1 MTAADIPSST
11 PSTTAARDD
20 SQHAELLQRLDAIS
34 LRSTTRSAPAA
45 TTRPS
50 IEASLPS
57 SEEAEDSQTS
67 DEDEESQHRSHSA
80 AVDTLHMHTPSRRTA
95 EQTRTLPSS
104 SDIMSEASMLA
115 RQFSNSSDDS
125 MPSRRPSTPRSQTDP
140 SRGSTPTTYPTQPR
154 NRSPYARSHMR
165 SHSGHS
171 ALAPPMTRAHSL
183 PIVMQSAVG
192 HHPPPGR
199 LTLSPSP
206 MPLDR
211 PSSPLRSPKPRSPRT
226 MEPRLSTMGM
236 QERYGSGIRPA
247 SVGSFEGAPSVCDI
261 AEDAELELTPRAS
274 SGISSLYS
282 SAGSLS
288 RRRRPASPLYHV
300 TIPFGAVPTSAPSVT
315 TPTSA
320 SSSPMFAPSKFNE
333 HYPSPFA
340 SSSVPS
346 TPTSMRSRSPSISS
360 LETIEDSP
368 DAEDLALEAE
378 RIAQLK
384 AAADREDGGEQRR
397 SSLEVPEGRGRNFNF
412 AKRDSRK
419 RWSVCGGERRVDL
432 SLGTVWED

>member
-1 MTAADIPSST
+1 MTAAPFSSSPAAQGTSQHHELVQRLGAFALHST
-11 PSTTAARDD
+11 P
-20 SQHAELLQRLDAIS
+20 
-34 LRSTTRSAPAA
+34 RSAPAA
-45 TTRPS
+45 AARPS
-50 IEASLPS
+50 SKTSSPPS
-57 SEEAEDSQTS
+57 DDEEDHDPSDSTVSSAPSPRPAHHTAAQTS
-67 DEDEESQHRSHSA
+67 SRTGTLLQRRESMGEA
-80 AVDTLHMHTPSRRTA
+80 HT
-95 EQTRTLPSS
+95 
-104 SDIMSEASMLA
+104 LA
-115 RQFSNSSDDS
+115 RQLSNTSDDS
-125 MPSRRPSTPRSQTDP
+125 MSSRRPSTPRSQTDP
-140 SRGSTPTTYPTQPR
+140 APETTHTYHSQPR
-154 NRSPYARSHMR
+154 NRSPYARSHLR
-165 SHSGHS
+165 SQSGHS

-183 PIVMQSAVG
+183 PIVTQTAA
-192 HHPPPGR
+192 R

-226 MEPRLSTMGM
+226 VEPRLATSGM

-274 SGISSLYS
+274 SSMTSLYS
-282 SAGSLS
+282 STGSLS

-300 TIPFGAVPTSAPSVT
+300 SIPFGALSTNTPSVS

-320 SSSPMFAPSKFNE
+320 ASSPMLAPSKFNE
-333 HYPSPFA
+333 HYPSSFA

-360 LETIEDSP
+360 LETIPDSP
-368 DAEDLALEAE
+368 DAEDQAIEAD

-384 AAADREDGGEQRR
+384 AAADREDGGESRR
-397 SSLEVPEGRGRNFNF
+397 SSLDVPEGRGRSFGF
-412 AKRDSRK
+412 GKRDARK

>member
-140 SRGSTPTTYPTQPR
+140 SLRTNGSGGCAEE
-154 NRSPYARSHMR
+154 NS
-165 SHSGHS
+165 
-171 ALAPPMTRAHSL
+171 
-183 PIVMQSAVG
+183 V
-192 HHPPPGR
+192 GR
-199 LTLSPSP
+199 LSFG
-206 MPLDR
+206 
-211 PSSPLRSPKPRSPRT
+211 RT
-226 MEPRLSTMGM
+226 VECHLALVFCCG
-236 QERYGSGIRPA
+236 
-247 SVGSFEGAPSVCDI
+247 F
-261 AEDAELELTPRAS
+261 
-274 SGISSLYS
+274 
-282 SAGSLS
+282 
-288 RRRRPASPLYHV
+288 
-300 TIPFGAVPTSAPSVT
+300 
-315 TPTSA
+315 
-320 SSSPMFAPSKFNE
+320 
-333 HYPSPFA
+333 
-340 SSSVPS
+340 
-346 TPTSMRSRSPSISS
+346 
-360 LETIEDSP
+360 
-368 DAEDLALEAE
+368 AEDLQTSPLWAGAL
-378 RIAQLK
+378 K
-384 AAADREDGGEQRR
+384 
-397 SSLEVPEGRGRNFNF
+397 
-412 AKRDSRK
+412 
-419 RWSVCGGERRVDL
+419 
-432 SLGTVWED
+432 

>member
-1 MTAADIPSST
+1 MTAADLLSST
-11 PSTTAARDD
+11 AAQHD
-20 SQHAELLQRLDAIS
+20 SQQDELLQRLDAIA
-34 LRSTTRSAPAA
+34 LHSTTRPAP
-45 TTRPS
+45 TTSSRPS
-50 IEASLPS
+50 RETSSPPS
-57 SEEAEDSQTS
+57 EAE
-67 DEDEESQHRSHSA
+67 EEENQNPSHSA
-80 AVDTLHMHTPSRRTA
+80 AFEHLHRPSQRTT
-95 EQTRTLPSS
+95 EQTGSLSS
-104 SDIMSEASMLA
+104 LSENMGEASTLA
-115 RQFSNSSDDS
+115 RQLSNTSDDS
-125 MPSRRPSTPRSQTDP
+125 MSSRRPSTPRSQTDP
-140 SRGSTPTTYPTQPR
+140 ARGSTPSYQTPR

-183 PIVMQSAVG
+183 PIVMQTTLG
-192 HHPPPGR
+192 HHPPAGR

-226 MEPRLSTMGM
+226 VEPRLSTMGM

-300 TIPFGAVPTSAPSVT
+300 NIPFGAIPTSTPSVS

-320 SSSPMFAPSKFNE
+320 TSSPMLAPSKFNE
-333 HYPSPFA
+333 HYPSSFA

-384 AAADREDGGEQRR
+384 AAADREDGGEPRR
-397 SSLEVPEGRGRNFNF
+397 SSLEVPEGRGRSFNF
-412 AKRDSRK
+412 GKRDSRK

>member
-1 MTAADIPSST
+1 MTAAHISSS
-11 PSTTAARDD
+11 PAAQGD
-20 SQHAELLQRLDAIS
+20 SHHDELLQRLEAIE
-34 LRSTTRSAPAA
+34 LRSTTRSAPASTA
-45 TTRPS
+45 Q
-50 IEASLPS
+50 PS
-57 SEEAEDSQTS
+57 SKPSPPPNQD
-67 DEDEESQHRSHSA
+67 DEDQDESHSA
-80 AVDTLHMHTPSRRTA
+80 AHQTPRVPSRRHTA
-95 EQTRTLPSS
+95 QTGALPGSSESMGEANTLACQMSNV
-104 SDIMSEASMLA
+104 SDESMA
-115 RQFSNSSDDS
+115 
-125 MPSRRPSTPRSQTDP
+125 SRRPSTPRSQTDP
-140 SRGSTPTTYPTQPR
+140 AHGSTPTYQTQPR
-154 NRSPYARSHMR
+154 NRSPYARTHLR
-165 SHSGHS
+165 SQSGHS
-171 ALAPPMTRAHSL
+171 ALAPLMTRAYSL
-183 PIVMQSAVG
+183 PIVVQSTTG
-192 HHPPPGR
+192 QQQPPGR

-226 MEPRLSTMGM
+226 TEPRLSTTGM

-261 AEDAELELTPRAS
+261 AEDAELELTPRAAS
-274 SGISSLYS
+274 SSMSGLYS
-282 SAGSLS
+282 STSSLS

-300 TIPFGAVPTSAPSVT
+300 AIPFGAPPTSTPSVS

-320 SSSPMFAPSKFNE
+320 ASSPMLAPSKFNE
-333 HYPSPFA
+333 HYPSSFA

-368 DAEDLALEAE
+368 DAEDMALEAE

-384 AAADREDGGEQRR
+384 AAADREDGGEPRR
-397 SSLEVPEGRGRNFNF
+397 SSLDVPEGRGRSFNF
-412 AKRDSRK
+412 GKRDARK

>member
-1 MTAADIPSST
+1 MTAAHLTSS
-11 PSTTAARDD
+11 PAAQAD
-20 SQHAELLQRLDAIS
+20 SQHDELLQRLNAIE
-34 LRSTTRSAPAA
+34 LRASTRSAQA
-45 TTRPS
+45 TTARPS
-50 IEASLPS
+50 SKTASPPSDEEPEQTMSIPTAARVPSRQPAKQTSRLP
-57 SEEAEDSQTS
+57 EDSDS
-67 DEDEESQHRSHSA
+67 
-80 AVDTLHMHTPSRRTA
+80 MA
-95 EQTRTLPSS
+95 ETNT
-104 SDIMSEASMLA
+104 LA
-115 RQFSNSSDDS
+115 RQVSNTSDDS
-125 MPSRRPSTPRSQTDP
+125 TSSRQPSTPRSQTDP
-140 SRGSTPTTYPTQPR
+140 AHVVTSTFQTKPR
-154 NRSPYARSHMR
+154 NRSPYARSHLR
-165 SHSGHS
+165 SQSGHS

-183 PIVMQSAVG
+183 PIVMQSSVSLQPAV
-192 HHPPPGR
+192 GR

-226 MEPRLSTMGM
+226 VEPRLATSGL

-274 SGISSLYS
+274 SGMSSLYS
-282 SAGSLS
+282 STGSLS

-300 TIPFGAVPTSAPSVT
+300 AIPYGAPPTSTPSVS

-320 SSSPMFAPSKFNE
+320 TSSPMLAPSKFNE
-333 HYPSPFA
+333 HYPSSFA

-384 AAADREDGGEQRR
+384 AAADREDGGEPRR
-397 SSLEVPEGRGRNFNF
+397 SSLDMPEGRGRNFNF
-412 AKRDSRK
+412 GKRDARK